1 MIIEAPGFLPGV
13 SGFLNLGFL
22 ASLSGRASIDD
33 VREAMAL
40 VGLDPQNRK
49 HVGKCSLGMRQRLGI
64 AQAIMEDPKLP
75 VLDEPLSG
83 LDRAGVEKVRA
94 LLLRF
99 KEQGKTLPIASHNAE
114 DIEVLCDTVH
124 EMEDGVLQPCR

>member
-13 SGFLNLGFL
+13 SGFRNLRFL

-64 AQAIMEDPKLP
+64 AQAIMEDPKLL